1 MSKFSQTFVFLISL
15 LSPLLVVAEN
25 TEVKAGVAISVEQ
38 DQDLWAG
45 QQVTLNLDLKTTGFS
60 FSNSHFNLP
69 EISGAFLMQT
79 DSTTIKITEKI
90 DGQVWQIVRYPLA
103 LYPQK
108 SGQLEIPPISVRF
121 ATSAGFGS
129 PEKAFEFETR
139 VLELT
144 VKLPPGAKAGEL
156 VVTTSS
162 FELEHEWQPV
172 SGATKTGDA
181 FTLKVSRLASDI
193 SAMLLPPLPVFR
205 TDGLAA
211 YPQMPE
217 VSDKTDRGDLTGVRI
232 DSITWVV
239 EKSGTYEIPGIRF
252 QWWDPLSLE
261 LKQQVIPGLSMDIAA
276 TASDETPA
284 ATAMEPE
291 QKSSQLLYLLILV
304 ITVLSVCALWLGLR
318 RGRPDQ
324 YPDSEKTTFTR
335 LELACKNSQAGQAY
349 SAIHAWL
356 EFSSLA
362 ATDNSHTVTLSDFA
376 CSWDDRQLAAE
387 LENLQAALVT
397 STSDWH
403 GDGLLSSLQR
413 IRRKISKQKAVQSK
427 THLVPL
433 NPALYSGRR

>member
-1 MSKFSQTFVFLISL
+1 MMSKFAQIFIFLFGM
-15 LSPLLVVAEN
+15 LSPLLVAAEN
-25 TEVKAGVAISVEQ
+25 AEVKAGAAVSIEQ

-79 DSTTIKITEKI
+79 DSTTIKMTEKT
-90 DGQVWQIVRYPLA
+90 DGQDWQIVRYPLA

-121 ATSAGFGS
+121 TTSAGFGS

-139 VLELT
+139 ALELT
-144 VKLPPGAKAGEL
+144 VRLPPGVKAGEL

-162 FELEHEWQPV
+162 FELEHEWQPF

-181 FTLKVSRLASDI
+181 FTLKVSRLAGDI

-211 YPQMPE
+211 YPQAPE
-217 VSDKTDRGDLTGVRI
+217 VSDKTDRGDLTGVRT

-239 EKSGTYEIPGIRF
+239 EKPGAYEIPGIRF

-276 TASDETPA
+276 AASDETPA
-284 ATAMEPE
+284 TTAMESE
-291 QKSSQLLYLLILV
+291 QKSSLMLYLLILV
-304 ITVLSVCALWLGLR
+304 ITVLSVYALWLGLR
-318 RGRPDQ
+318 RGRLDQ
-324 YPDSEKTTFTR
+324 YPDHEKTTFTR
-335 LELACKNSQAGQAY
+335 LEQACKNGQAGQTY

-356 EFSSLA
+356 EFSSPA
-362 ATDNSHTVTLSDFA
+362 ATDNSHTLTLNDFA
-376 CSWDDRQLAAE
+376 SGWGDRQLAAE
-387 LENLQAALVT
+387 LKNLQTALV
-397 STSDWH
+397 SSAREWQ
-403 GDGLLSSLQR
+403 GDTLLSSLQR
-413 IRRKISKQKAVQSK
+413 IRRKINQQKAGQSK
-427 THLVPL
+427 AHLVPL
-433 NPALYSGRR
+433 NPPPSA